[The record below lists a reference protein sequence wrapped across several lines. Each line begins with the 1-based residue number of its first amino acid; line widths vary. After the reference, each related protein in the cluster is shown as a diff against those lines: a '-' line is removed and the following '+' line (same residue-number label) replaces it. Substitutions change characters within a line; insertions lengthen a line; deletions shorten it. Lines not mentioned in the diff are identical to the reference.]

1 MHAVSRPDPTTLPDT
16 APTPNPGAA
25 LWLDLY
31 RRLLAGEERKP
42 LLQSLCS
49 GLAPLL
55 GLQGAQLSRKL
66 ASGVIAVEASARE
79 DALWLEL
86 QRLPERWDGT
96 VAGDGPAARA
106 LRNQAPALMATV
118 DEGFLPWRRAAES
131 EGIRAVAAWPLQAA
145 GETWLLQL
153 FSERGNGFA
162 DDQRLHRIDQQLA
175 ELRRF
180 LDDDARLREQA
191 LLAAALRM
199 AGNAGFITDLNGDI
213 VWSNAAFTRLTG
225 YPAEEVRGKNAR
237 ILKSGRQG
245 TRYYR
250 ELWSTIRSGQVWSG
264 ETVDHDRDGLRYVI
278 HQTISPF
285 GRGERISHYLSLHDD
300 ISSQKAAQQLRE
312 LESGIDP
319 RSGLLTRASFEQ
331 ALAEACGG
339 QQPFGLALI
348 SLRRFSEAA
357 QAMGREME
365 DLIVGEMSQRVRNNL
380 PAPQRACQSAAGEFL
395 VLLDSDSSA
404 GHEALL
410 NTLRLA
416 LIEPYPYVGE
426 DIALDYRQVLLRGPQ
441 EGRDGDALL
450 RQLDRRM
457 ADEPVARAQRQIT
470 AR

>member
-1 MHAVSRPDPTTLPDT
+1 MPAASSSTSATSMAT
-16 APTPNPGAA
+16 ASQSECAP

-31 RRLLAGEERKP
+31 RRLLSGEERKP
-42 LLQSLCS
+42 LLQQLCA
-49 GLAPLL
+49 GLVPLL
-55 GLQGAQLSRKL
+55 GLSRVHLSRKL
-66 ASGVIAVEASARE
+66 ASGVVAIEACSQE

-106 LRNQAPALMATV
+106 LRNNGPALMVTS

-131 EGIRAVAAWPLQAA
+131 EGISAVGAWPLQAA
-145 GETWLLQL
+145 SETWLLQL
-153 FSERGNGFA
+153 YSERGNGFA
-162 DDQRLHRIDQQLA
+162 DDQRLQRIEQQIG

-180 LDDDARLREQA
+180 LDDDARLREQS

-199 AGNAGFITDLNGDI
+199 AGNAGFITDLHGDI
-213 VWSNAAFTRLTG
+213 VWSNPAFSRLTG
-225 YPAEEVRGKNAR
+225 YKAEDVLGKNAR

-264 ETVDHDRDGLRYVI
+264 ETVDHDRDGQRYVI

-300 ISSQKAAQQLRE
+300 ISSQKAAQRLRE
-312 LESGIDP
+312 LETVTDP
-319 RSGLLTRASFEQ
+319 RSGLLTRASFEE
-331 ALAEACGG
+331 ALEEACGG
-339 QQPFGLALI
+339 QRPFGLALI
-348 SLRRFSEAA
+348 SLRRFSAAA

-365 DLIVGEMSQRVRNNL
+365 DLIVGEMSQRVRNSL
-380 PAPQRACQSAAGEFL
+380 PPPHRACMSGAGEFL
-395 VLLDSDSSA
+395 LLLDSDTVA

-410 NTLRLA
+410 NELRLA

-426 DIALDYRQVLLRGPQ
+426 DIVLDYRQVLLRGPQ
-441 EGRDGDALL
+441 EGRDGEALL
-450 RQLDRRM
+450 RQLDQHM
-457 ADEPVARAQRQIT
+457 ADEPVARAQRQIPP
-470 AR
+470 R

>member
-1 MHAVSRPDPTTLPDT
+1 MHAALRTDSPLPSDS
-16 APTPNPGAA
+16 APAQVGAA
-25 LWLDLY
+25 LWLDHY

-42 LLQSLCS
+42 LLQSLCA

-55 GLQGAQLSRKL
+55 ALSGVQISRKL
-66 ASGVIAVEASARE
+66 ASGVIAIEASARE

-106 LRNQAPALMATV
+106 LRNNGPALMVTS

-131 EGIRAVAAWPLQAA
+131 EGIRAAGAWPFQAA

-153 FSERGNGFA
+153 HCERGNGFA
-162 DDQRLHRIDQQLA
+162 DDQRLQLIEQQLG

-180 LDDDARLREQA
+180 LDDDARLREQS
-191 LLAAALRM
+191 LLAAALRL
-199 AGNAGFITDLNGDI
+199 AGNAAFITDLHGDI
-213 VWSNAAFTRLTG
+213 VWSNPAFTRLTG
-225 YPAEEVRGKNAR
+225 YQAEDVRGKNAR

-264 ETVDHDRDGLRYVI
+264 ETVDHDRDGQRYVI

-300 ISSQKAAQQLRE
+300 ISSQKAAQRLRE
-312 LESGIDP
+312 LETVTDP
-319 RSGLLTRASFEQ
+319 RSGLLTRASFEE
-331 ALAEACGG
+331 ALEEACGG
-339 QQPFGLALI
+339 QRPFGLALI

-365 DLIVGEMSQRVRNNL
+365 DLIVGEMGNRVRQL
-380 PAPQRACQSAAGEFL
+380 ISPPHRACQSTEGEFL
-395 VLLDSDSSA
+395 LLLDGDTMDSHA
-404 GHEALL
+404 ALL
-410 NTLRLA
+410 NELRLA

-426 DIALDYRQVLLRGPQ
+426 DIVLDYRQVLLRGPQ
-441 EGRDGDALL
+441 EGRNAEALL

-457 ADEPVARAQRQIT
+457 ADEPVARAQRQILS
-470 AR
+470 R

>member
-1 MHAVSRPDPTTLPDT
+1 MPAASSSTSATST
-16 APTPNPGAA
+16 AAA
-25 LWLDLY
+25 SQSECAPLWLDLY
-31 RRLLAGEERKP
+31 RRLLTGEERKP
-42 LLQSLCS
+42 LLQQLCT

-55 GLQGAQLSRKL
+55 GLNRVHLSRKL
-66 ASGVIAVEASARE
+66 ASGVVAIEGCSHE

-106 LRNQAPALMATV
+106 LRNSGPALMVTS

-131 EGIRAVAAWPLQAA
+131 EGLHAAGSWPLQAA

-153 FSERGNGFA
+153 YSERGDAFA
-162 DDQRLHRIDQQLA
+162 DDQRPQLIEQQVG

-180 LDDDARLREQA
+180 LDDDAGLREQS

-199 AGNAGFITDLNGDI
+199 AGNAGFITDLHGDI
-213 VWSNAAFTRLTG
+213 VWSNPAFSRLTG
-225 YPAEEVRGKNAR
+225 YKAEDVLGKNAR

-264 ETVDHDRDGLRYVI
+264 ETVDHDRDGQRYVI

-300 ISSQKAAQQLRE
+300 ISSQKAAQRLRE
-312 LESGIDP
+312 LETVTDP
-319 RSGLLTRASFEQ
+319 RSGLLTRASFEE
-331 ALAEACGG
+331 ALNEACGG
-339 QQPFGLALI
+339 QRPFGLALV

-365 DLIVGEMSQRVRNNL
+365 DLVVGEMDNRVRQIIQ
-380 PAPQRACQSAAGEFL
+380 APHRACQSAAGEFL
-395 VLLDSDSSA
+395 LLLDSDTVA

-410 NTLRLA
+410 NELRLA

-441 EGRDGDALL
+441 EGRDGEALL
-450 RQLDRRM
+450 RQLDRHM
-457 ADEPVARAQRQIT
+457 ADEPVARAQRQILPH
-470 AR
+470 

>member
-1 MHAVSRPDPTTLPDT
+1 MHT
-16 APTPNPGAA
+16 ATSAA
-25 LWLDLY
+25 TAAPSAAELQAGSSLWLDLY

-42 LLQSLCS
+42 LLQSLCA

-55 GLQGAQLSRKL
+55 ELRGVHLSRKL
-66 ASGVIAVEASARE
+66 VSGVIAIEACTQE

-106 LRNQAPALMATV
+106 LRNNGPALMV
-118 DEGFLPWRRAAES
+118 SSDEGFLPWRRAAES
-131 EGIRAVAAWPLQAA
+131 EGIRAAGAWPLQAA

-153 FSERGNGFA
+153 YSERGNGFA
-162 DDQRLHRIDQQLA
+162 DDQRLQLIEQQVG

-180 LDDDARLREQA
+180 LDDDARLREQS
-191 LLAAALRM
+191 LLAAALRL
-199 AGNAGFITDLNGDI
+199 AGNAGFITDLHGDI
-213 VWSNAAFTRLTG
+213 VWSNPAFTRLTG
-225 YPAEEVRGKNAR
+225 YRAEDVRGKNAR

-264 ETVDHDRDGLRYVI
+264 ETVDHDRDGQRYVI

-300 ISSQKAAQQLRE
+300 ISSQKAAQKLRE
-312 LESGIDP
+312 LDAGTDP
-319 RSGLLTRASFEQ
+319 RSGLLTRASFEA
-331 ALAEACGG
+331 ALEEASGG
-339 QQPFGLALI
+339 QRPFGLALV

-357 QAMGREME
+357 QAMGREMQ
-365 DLIVGEMSQRVRNNL
+365 DLVSGEMSERVRKL
-380 PAPQRACQSAAGEFL
+380 ICGPHRACQSTEGEFL
-395 VLLDSDSSA
+395 LLLDSDTAA

-410 NTLRLA
+410 NELRLA
-416 LIEPYPYVGE
+416 LVEPYPYVGE

-441 EGRDGDALL
+441 EGRNAEALL

-457 ADEPVARAQRQIT
+457 ADEPVARAQRQILS
-470 AR
+470 R

>member
-1 MHAVSRPDPTTLPDT
+1 MPAASSPTSAPTTDAAGNVAC
-16 APTPNPGAA
+16 AP

-31 RRLLAGEERKP
+31 RRLLNGEERKP
-42 LLQSLCS
+42 LLARLCA
-49 GLAPLL
+49 GLAPRL
-55 GLQGAQLSRKL
+55 GLSRVHLSRKL
-66 ASGVIAVEASARE
+66 DSGVIAIEACSQE

-106 LRNQAPALMATV
+106 LRNQGPALMV
-118 DEGFLPWRRAAES
+118 SSDEGFLPWRRTAEAEGLRAA
-131 EGIRAVAAWPLQAA
+131 GAWPLQAA

-153 FSERGNGFA
+153 YSERGNGFA
-162 DDQRLHRIDQQLA
+162 DDERLQLIDQQLG

-180 LDDDARLREQA
+180 LDDDAHQREQS

-213 VWSNAAFTRLTG
+213 VWSNPAFTRLTG
-225 YPAEEVRGKNAR
+225 YPAEEVRGQNAR

-264 ETVDHDRDGLRYVI
+264 ETVDHDRDGQRYVI

-312 LESGIDP
+312 LESGSDP
-319 RSGLLTRASFEQ
+319 RSGLLTRASFDQ
-331 ALAEACGG
+331 ALEEACGG
-339 QQPFGLALI
+339 QRPFGLAMI

-365 DLIVGEMSQRVRNNL
+365 DLIVGEMSQRVRNGL
-380 PAPQRACQSAAGEFL
+380 PSPHRACLSGAGEFL
-395 VLLDSDSSA
+395 LLLDSDSSA

-410 NTLRLA
+410 NELRLA

-426 DIALDYRQVLLRGPQ
+426 DIVLDYRQVLLRGPQ
-441 EGRDGDALL
+441 EGRDAEALL

-457 ADEPVARAQRQIT
+457 ADEPVARAQRQIHPQ
-470 AR
+470 